1 MFDEMFDESDI
12 LYETLNLC
20 LCRTGNNLQILLV
33 GLTHSI
39 EIGRPRDIE
48 SGKRAMERLERYP
61 VYLRA
66 MYNHP

>member
-1 MFDEMFDESDI
+1 MFDESDI
-12 LYETLNLC
+12 LHETLNLC

-39 EIGRPRDIE
+39 VVGCPRDIE

-61 VYLRA
+61 ETLRA
-66 MYNHP
+66 MYRHR